1 MPWNDQS
8 RGSGGP
14 GGGQGGGGG
23 GPWGSGPRQPWGQ
36 PPRGPQ
42 GPGPGGGSGGGQ
54 GPDLE
59 ELLRRFQ
66 NRVRGGAGGR
76 GGSGPQDPDGARQA
90 GSGLAV
96 VGILALAGWAASG
109 VYVVDE
115 GEQGVVTRFGA
126 YVDTTG
132 PGLQMHM
139 PWPIEA
145 HQTVVVTRQ
154 QRVEIGRVD
163 DRDVPEESLMLTG
176 DENIV
181 DIDFTVL
188 FRLKGEGATP
198 YDSGAYQW
206 VFNLQN
212 PQSVVRG
219 VAESAM
225 REVIGRT
232 PLEAILTTQ
241 RGQVE
246 QQTEELMQRILDAYV
261 SGVEVLEVQ
270 LLSAAPPPEVRP
282 AFDDVV
288 RANQDAETEINRAQ
302 RFLNE
307 QVPLARG
314 DAARE
319 LAQAQAYREQVVRE
333 ARGDAERFR
342 LVLDEYRR
350 SPRVTR
356 DRLYFETMER
366 IYRGADMVIIDGGS
380 GVTPIL
386 PMENLRRRT
395 PAATAPGVSATPT
408 PSSQAAPSAP
418 RTGAN

>member
-8 RGSGGP
+8 NGSGG
-14 GGGQGGGGG
+14 QGGG

-42 GPGPGGGSGGGQ
+42 GGGPQGGGPQGGGQ

-59 ELLRRFQ
+59 EMMRRFQ
-66 NRVRGGAGGR
+66 NRMRGSRGGR
-76 GGSGPQDPDGARQA
+76 GEDTSAPRGTP
-90 GSGLAV
+90 GLAV
-96 VGILALAGWAASG
+96 VGLLALAGWAASG

-139 PWPIEA
+139 PWPFEA

-154 QRVEIGRVD
+154 QREEIGRNGEG
-163 DRDVPEESLMLTG
+163 DVPQESLMLTG

-188 FRLKGEGATP
+188 YRLKGEGATP
-198 YDSGAYQW
+198 YESGAYQW
-206 VFNLQN
+206 VFNLDR
-212 PQSVVRG
+212 PREAVRG

-246 QQTEELMQRILDAYV
+246 EQTQVLMQRVLDAYV

-270 LLSAAPPPEVRP
+270 LLAAAPPPAVRP

-288 RANQDAETEINRAQ
+288 RAGQDAETEINRAQ
-302 RFLNE
+302 RFRNE
-307 QVPLARG
+307 ELPRARG
-314 DAARE
+314 EAARQ
-319 LAQAQAYREQVVRE
+319 LADAQGYREQVVRE

-342 LVLDEYRR
+342 LILEEYRQA
-350 SPRVTR
+350 PRVTR
-356 DRLYFETMER
+356 DRMYFETMER
-366 IYRGADMVIIDGGS
+366 IYRGADLVIIDGGS

-386 PMENLRRRT
+386 PMETLRRRQT
-395 PAATAPGVSATPT
+395 TAAVAAGAVP
-408 PSSQAAPSAP
+408 APSAP
-418 RTGAN
+418 AAPQVAPTPGARSGGN